1 MPETKTDP
9 MHKAL
14 FVNLTLMLSTW
25 AMQQMGK
32 LVNPATGKAETDLGA
47 AQFTI
52 DLLDMIKLKTK
63 GNLDPDETRLL
74 NETLST
80 LQINFVE
87 VSETTQKS
95 GSADTTAKPENA
107 QTPQPDA
114 GTANAPDGKNDEPRF
129 HKTYG

>member
-1 MPETKTDP
+1 MSENKSDS

-32 LVNPATGKAETDLGA
+32 LVNPATGKAEIELGA

-52 DLLDMIKLKTK
+52 DLLDMLKLKTK
-63 GNLDPDETRLL
+63 GNLDAEETRLL

-80 LQINFVE
+80 LQLNFVE
-87 VSETTQKS
+87 ASETAEKS
-95 GSADTTAKPENA
+95 KTEATAPKAENA
-107 QTPQPDA
+107 EAPKPSA
-114 GTANAPDGKNDEPRF
+114 GTETTPGDKDGESRF
-129 HKTYG
+129 HKSYG

>member
-1 MPETKTDP
+1 MSEDKSDS

-32 LVNPATGKAETDLGA
+32 LVNPATGKAESDLGA

-52 DLLDMIKLKTK
+52 DLLETLKIKTK
-63 GNLDPDETRLL
+63 GNLDAEETRLL

-80 LQINFVE
+80 LQLNFVE
-87 VSETTQKS
+87 ASETAEKPKAEETAPKTD
-95 GSADTTAKPENA
+95 SAEAP
-107 QTPQPDA
+107 PPS
-114 GTANAPDGKNDEPRF
+114 ANAGAVPGDKDGETRF